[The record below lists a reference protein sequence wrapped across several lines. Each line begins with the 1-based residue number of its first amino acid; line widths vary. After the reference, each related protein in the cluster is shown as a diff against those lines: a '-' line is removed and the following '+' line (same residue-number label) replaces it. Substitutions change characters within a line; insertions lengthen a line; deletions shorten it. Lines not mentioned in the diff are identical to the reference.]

1 VECGPSRRSPGV
13 QTIYD
18 KRDNLQPKH
27 RHAPTAACTSPNEI
41 IYDLGSNSYTTFLA
55 EAGVADG
62 YMSGDQTTVVGFTVY
77 GKTGAG
83 NFSKII
89 SVATQPGNPHQL
101 NVPIPPGT
109 VELEL
114 DTTLS
119 NGCLH
124 SAMVGGNARLTS

>member
-1 VECGPSRRSPGV
+1 MECGPSRRSPGV

-124 SAMVGGNARLTS
+124 SAMVGGPARLTG